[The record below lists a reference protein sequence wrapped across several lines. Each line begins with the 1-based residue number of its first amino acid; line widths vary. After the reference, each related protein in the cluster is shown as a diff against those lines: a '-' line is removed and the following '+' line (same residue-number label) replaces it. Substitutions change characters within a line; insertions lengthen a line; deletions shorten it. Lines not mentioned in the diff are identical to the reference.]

1 MHTKTSK
8 RTRTLLLFT
17 ILLLLFVMIA
27 FQQELTLRTYTLHS
41 EKIHSNIR
49 LLSITDLH
57 STFYGKNQKDL
68 IKRIHQIKPDCI
80 LLVGDIADDIRPLE
94 GTIALL
100 ASIAQDYPCFYVTG
114 NHETFCND
122 IQSIKQLIASYGITV
137 LEGTTKSLDIKN
149 QTITISGVDDPL
161 FFGTPSLEWS
171 LQLNA
176 CNSSVDDSFYSL
188 LLSHRPE
195 LVNYY
200 ANSKFDLVLAGHAH
214 GGQFR
219 IPYVLNGLYAP
230 NQGTFPK
237 YAGGLYTLNQTTM
250 IVSRGLCKNKL
261 PRLFNPPELVVID
274 LKPISKH

>member
-1 MHTKTSK
+1 MYTKTTK

-17 ILLLLFVMIA
+17 ILLLLFIKIA
-27 FQQELTLRTYTLHS
+27 FQQNLTVRTYTLHS
-41 EKIHSNIR
+41 EKIHSDIR

-57 STFYGKNQKDL
+57 STLYGKNQKNL

-80 LLVGDIADDIRPLE
+80 LLVGDIADDIKPLQ

-114 NHETFCND
+114 NHESFCNN
-122 IQSIKQLIASYGITV
+122 ILSIKQMIASYGITI
-137 LEGTTKSLDIKN
+137 LEGTTKSLNIKD

-161 FFGTPSLEWS
+161 FFRTPSLEWS
-171 LQLNA
+171 LQFDA
-176 CNSSVDDSFYSL
+176 CNSSVDDSSYSL
-188 LLSHRPE
+188 LFSHRPE
-195 LVNYY
+195 LVHYY

-219 IPYVLNGLYAP
+219 IPYILNGLYAP

-250 IVSRGLCKNKL
+250 IVSRGLCKNII
-261 PRLFNPPELVVID
+261 PRFFNPPELVVID
-274 LKPISKH
+274 LKPIS